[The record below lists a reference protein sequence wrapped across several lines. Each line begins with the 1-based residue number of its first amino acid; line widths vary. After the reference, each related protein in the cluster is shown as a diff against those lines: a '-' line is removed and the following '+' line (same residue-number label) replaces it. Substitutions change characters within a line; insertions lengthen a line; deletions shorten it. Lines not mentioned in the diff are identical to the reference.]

1 MWNSNNLPGGCRDYI
16 VQYICPKTPTCNK
29 GGEQLTAR
37 EEELIAEVEDYPVG
51 DFDLP
56 DEVSDSET
64 TGQEVPMPEGET
76 VEKDL
81 VIEDLLRT
89 LLIGKMS
96 KNNNCECVYRRRS
109 HVM

>member
-16 VQYICPKTPTCNK
+16 VQYICPPKTPICNN
-29 GGEQLTAR
+29 GGEQLKAR
-37 EEELIAEVEDYPVG
+37 EEELIAEVEDPVG

-56 DEVSDSET
+56 DEVSDGET
-64 TGQEVPMPEGET
+64 AGQEVPMPEGET

>member
-1 MWNSNNLPGGCRDYI
+1 M
-16 VQYICPKTPTCNK
+16 QYICPKTPTCNN
-29 GGEQLTAR
+29 GGEQLTAK

-89 LLIGKMS
+89 LLK
-96 KNNNCECVYRRRS
+96 EQE
-109 HVM
+109 